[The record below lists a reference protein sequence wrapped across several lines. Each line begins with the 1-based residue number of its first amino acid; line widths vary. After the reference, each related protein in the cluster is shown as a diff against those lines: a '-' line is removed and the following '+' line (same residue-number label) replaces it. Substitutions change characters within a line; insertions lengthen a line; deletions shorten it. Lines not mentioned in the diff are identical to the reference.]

1 MDYLELTDIDKEIAI
16 EFGLEAIGFGGNRIK
31 PNELRNAQI
40 KFSQLPKEK
49 QDEIVLAFFNK
60 LI

>member
-1 MDYLELTDIDKEIAI
+1 MDYLELSDIDKEIAI

-31 PNELRNAQI
+31 PNELRNAQ
-40 KFSQLPKEK
+40 KEFEKLPKEK